1 MVKDYRFQQQW
12 WVKGVVQDRL
22 GSVSYRVM
30 LGDPVWKRHF
40 DKLRSLAG
48 SKVADLDIPDV
59 PSKKVEVPD
68 CSLPDLEESLM
79 ETEAPKLLTPK
90 SRVLTQE
97 EPVITSVP
105 QKREDLVVTPM
116 EPEHEH

>member
-40 DKLRSLAG
+40 DQLRSLAG
-48 SKVADLDIPDV
+48 SKVTDLDIPDV

-68 CSLPDLEESLM
+68 CSLPDLKESLM
-79 ETEAPKLLTPK
+79 ETEAPKLLTLK
-90 SRVLTQE
+90 SCVLTQE

-105 QKREDLVVTPM
+105 QKKEDLVVTPM